1 MSKRFNL
8 SEAAKAILGE
18 GSKETF
24 DANITAKRGQRGQD
38 AHKGGVVGDDRLQ
51 ASVAYGEKDAG
62 VVGHSPEV
70 NDEELPDYLKGTPSA
85 TPPGAT
91 PPVGAQKD
99 GVGAAKPQ
107 GQPQET
113 MGRKDVMHPTTH
125 TANHIDQ
132 IRDRIAGKLPANTFG
147 MNKGATFQHFDGDHT
162 AGSQGQHVNMEALDM
177 SDDVRALL
185 AGENLSEE
193 FAAKATTIFEAA
205 VSARVQAIAE
215 QVEAQLVEQFD
226 SAVEQVKEDLASKV
240 DDYLNYMAEEWMK
253 ENELAVETGLRAEIA
268 EDFIGALRN
277 VFVEHYIDIPE
288 DKVDVVAEMAEK
300 VSELEEQLNEQINRG
315 VEMSKELNEHKK
327 SEAIYAVCE
336 GLSQTQ
342 VEKLKALAEGVD
354 FTTEEEFAAKLSTLV
369 ESYFQVDVKVAD
381 NSALDDEVHIEE
393 EKQTT
398 KSVDPLMEQVV
409 GILNKRV

>member
-38 AHKGGVVGDDRLQ
+38 HHKGGVVGDDRLQ

-91 PPVGAQKD
+91 PPVGAEKA
-99 GVGAAKPQ
+99 GVGASKPQ

-147 MNKGATFQHFDGDHT
+147 MNKGATFQHFDGNHT
-162 AGSQGQHVNMEALDM
+162 AGSQAQHVNMEALDM

-393 EKQTT
+393 EKQTN

-409 GILNKRV
+409 GILNKRM

>member
-24 DANITAKRGQRGQD
+24 DANIAAKRGQREL
-38 AHKGGVVGDDRLQ
+38 HNPEKVGVSRLQ

-113 MGRKDVMHPTTH
+113 MGRKDVMHPETH
-125 TANHIDQ
+125 TASHIDQ

-147 MNKGATFQHFDGDHT
+147 MNKGATFQHFDGTHT
-162 AGSQGQHVNMEALDM
+162 AGNQAQHVNMEGIDM

-205 VSARVQAIAE
+205 VAARVQTIAE
-215 QVEAQLVEQFD
+215 QVEQQLVEQFD
-226 SAVEQVKEDLASKV
+226 SAIEQVKEDLASKV

-315 VEMSKELNEHKK
+315 VELSKELNEHKK
-327 SEAIYAVCE
+327 VEAIYAVCE

-342 VEKLKALAEGVD
+342 VEKLKSLAEGVD

-369 ESYFQVDVKVAD
+369 ESYFTKTDVKIAD

-409 GILNKRV
+409 GILNKRM

>member
-91 PPVGAQKD
+91 PPVGTEKA
-99 GVGAAKPQ
+99 GVGATRPQ

-147 MNKGATFQHFDGDHT
+147 MNKGATFQHYDGTST
-162 AGSQGQHVNMEALDM
+162 AGNQAQHVNMEALDM

-393 EKQTT
+393 EKQTN

-409 GILNKRV
+409 GILNKRM

>member
-288 DKVDVVAEMAEK
+288 DKVDIVSEMADK
-300 VSELEEQLNEQINRG
+300 VAELEEQLNEQINTNIDL
-315 VEMSKELNEHKK
+315 SKALNEQRKI
-327 SEAIYAVCE
+327 EAIYTACE
-336 GLSQTQ
+336 GLTQTQ
-342 VEKLKALAEGVD
+342 VEKLKSLAEGVE
-354 FTTEEEFAAKLSTLV
+354 FTTEEEFADKLSTLK
-369 ESYFQVDVKVAD
+369 ESYFKVDVKVAD

-393 EKQTT
+393 DT
-398 KSVDPLMEQVV
+398 KTVKSADPLMEQVV
-409 GILNKRV
+409 GILNKK

>member
-1 MSKRFNL
+1 
-8 SEAAKAILGE
+8 
-18 GSKETF
+18 
-24 DANITAKRGQRGQD
+24 
-38 AHKGGVVGDDRLQ
+38 
-51 ASVAYGEKDAG
+51 
-62 VVGHSPEV
+62 
-70 NDEELPDYLKGTPSA
+70 
-85 TPPGAT
+85 
-91 PPVGAQKD
+91 
-99 GVGAAKPQ
+99 
-107 GQPQET
+107 
-113 MGRKDVMHPTTH
+113 
-125 TANHIDQ
+125 
-132 IRDRIAGKLPANTFG
+132 
-147 MNKGATFQHFDGDHT
+147 
-162 AGSQGQHVNMEALDM
+162 M

-393 EKQTT
+393 EKQTN